1 MVNPRCPILF
11 PRTSGRVAIPILFIP
26 WPRQCTQWPPPWE
39 DTCDNEDVMWGR
51 KWKKTNEHYGNIMEI
66 SYHMDISME
75 ISYLEL
81 MNN

>member
-11 PRTSGRVAIPILFIP
+11 PRTLGRVAIPILFIP

-51 KWKKTNEHYGNIMEI
+51 KWKKTNEHYGNIMK
-66 SYHMDISME
+66 YHGNILSRTNEHLNDG
-75 ISYLEL
+75 
-81 MNN
+81 